1 MCCYVYVYELLILF
15 NVLCC
20 LNFVGFDEFEEWFVL
35 IIYKVFGNGLIDGF
49 WLNIIIIIVKYGYFN
64 GVFRF

>member
-1 MCCYVYVYELLILF
+1 M
-15 NVLCC
+15 CC